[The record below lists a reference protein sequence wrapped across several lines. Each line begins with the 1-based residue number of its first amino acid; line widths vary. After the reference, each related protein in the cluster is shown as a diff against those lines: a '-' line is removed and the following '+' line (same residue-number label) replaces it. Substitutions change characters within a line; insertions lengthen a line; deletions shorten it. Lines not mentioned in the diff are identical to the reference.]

1 MLRWLFA
8 CFAGML
14 LLAGS
19 GAWAQI
25 VGTPAPQPGNEPDR
39 QRQQQVDEERYRLDL
54 RKVDKVIREGRE
66 TGRLSKQDAKGLR
79 KERRQIGALAERY
92 GSDGLS
98 SREAEEL
105 YVRERVLESQARLPG
120 KGKR

>member
-1 MLRWLFA
+1 MLRWFSA
-8 CFAGML
+8 CSAGML

-25 VGTPAPQPGNEPDR
+25 VGPPAPQPGSESHR
-39 QRQQQVDEERYRLDL
+39 QGRQQADEERYRLDL
-54 RKVDKVIREGRE
+54 RKVDREIREGRE
-66 TGRLSKQDAKGLR
+66 SGRLSKQDAKGLR

-105 YVRERVLESQARLPG
+105 YMRERVLESQVRLPG